1 MRAQDVRSFKDQ
13 RSLSGERSVETIL
26 RRGVLAVFCESAS
39 DEGFSRGVD
48 GHDNGGMPLFQ
59 LRDDGENTFQFF
71 GGSDCGFGILRGI
84 LTRVCRLWS
93 GTYIDVRSRASG
105 FSADVKDVGTLV
117 QQTLG
122 LLERLV

>member
-1 MRAQDVRSFKDQ
+1 MEAHEF
-13 RSLSGERSVETIL
+13 
-26 RRGVLAVFCESAS
+26 
-39 DEGFSRGVD
+39 
-48 GHDNGGMPLFQ
+48 
-59 LRDDGENTFQFF
+59 TFQFF

-122 LLERLV
+122 LLERLVAIEVSATVGEGIRGEVDDAHDQRALAEFQRACAQVPVEDGPHPGTILT